1 MTSPTAG
8 EEEDEPVV
16 SSAAISKVDAILA
29 DEDDEEDDVDLLINE
44 APAVTEGSSEEGVG
58 PRIVDLTVASSTV
71 DAAACCSP
79 EREEGGGGRGG
90 ILSGVLNRV
99 QQPVAW
105 MRHRRSEE
113 VPVKENEEINNDPL
127 GFKAFL
133 DLLHEHPTLGRK
145 LVFER
150 VASLKR
156 KWPPSEERG
165 LSRQRAS
172 RMLHKFLSSLESGLL
187 ASPPLDKA
195 GPDRRHDACE
205 ALEKF
210 VVLEMDAPVSAD
222 EQEAAREPRRLLF
235 DVDPRDRDADAAL
248 DRKLAALNWLSLTRH
263 LEGPKID
270 EDELDMAVKQLA
282 LMVTSIE

>member
-79 EREEGGGGRGG
+79 EREEGGGRGG

-113 VPVKENEEINNDPL
+113 VPVKENEEINN
-127 GFKAFL
+127 GKGINN
-133 DLLHEHPTLGRK
+133 GRGVK
-145 LVFER
+145 VVPETGLTDE
-150 VASLKR
+150 
-156 KWPPSEERG
+156 PPGRG
-165 LSRQRAS
+165 LGVVLRS
-172 RMLHKFLSSLESGLL
+172 SGLQGL
-187 ASPPLDKA
+187 PRSPA
-195 GPDRRHDACE
+195 
-205 ALEKF
+205 
-210 VVLEMDAPVSAD
+210 
-222 EQEAAREPRRLLF
+222 
-235 DVDPRDRDADAAL
+235 
-248 DRKLAALNWLSLTRH
+248 
-263 LEGPKID
+263 
-270 EDELDMAVKQLA
+270 
-282 LMVTSIE
+282 